1 MIARSANR
9 ERGDASVL
17 LLLGLLIL
25 VVGMAG
31 ALFASSTAAVV
42 TETDRYALDRAKL
55 NARNGTIEM
64 DEYLQPEISSAIR
77 EIIEQATAAGV
88 EFGDA
93 NFASLVFPTYER
105 QFPMHGTG
113 TTEED
118 VADVTATVTL
128 AGAPTIRAV
137 RGASAD
143 AAPTR
148 LEEYRFRV
156 RMQSKGRSW
165 GGAVATYEHE
175 ADVLIEIE
183 IGPEP

>member
-42 TETDRYALDRAKL
+42 TESDRYALDRAKL

-64 DEYLQPEISSAIR
+64 DEYLQPELAATIR
-77 EIIEQATAAGV
+77 ELIEQATAAGA
-88 EFGDA
+88 EFGNA
-93 NFASLVFPTYER
+93 NFATVVFPAYER
-105 QFPMHGTG
+105 RFEMHGTG
-113 TTEED
+113 AT
-118 VADVTATVTL
+118 ADDFATVTATVTL
-128 AGAPTIRAV
+128 AGAPTIRTV
-137 RGASAD
+137 RGPSAD
-143 AAPTR
+143 TGPTR

-156 RMQSKGRSW
+156 RMQSTGHSW
-165 GGAVATYEHE
+165 GGAEAMYEHE
-175 ADVLIEIE
+175 SDVLIEVE

>member
-1 MIARSANR
+1 MIARRANR

-25 VVGMAG
+25 VVGMAV

-42 TETDRYALDRAKL
+42 TETDRYALDRAKV

-64 DEYLQPEISSAIR
+64 DESLQPEISATIR
-77 EIIEQATAAGV
+77 ELIEQATAAGAS
-88 EFGDA
+88 FGDA
-93 NFASLVFPTYER
+93 NLVSVVFPTYER
-105 QFPMHGTG
+105 QFAMHGAG
-113 TTEED
+113 TTAED

-128 AGAPTIRAV
+128 AGAPTIRTV
-137 RGASAD
+137 RGSSAD
-143 AAPTR
+143 AAPSR

-156 RMQSKGRSW
+156 RMQSKGQSW

-175 ADVLIEIE
+175 SDVLIEIE

>member
-1 MIARSANR
+1 MAQGANR

-42 TETDRYALDRAKL
+42 TETDRYALDRAKV

-64 DEYLQPEISSAIR
+64 DEYLQPEISATLR
-77 EIIEQATAAGV
+77 ELIEQATAAGV
-88 EFGDA
+88 EFGSA

-105 QFPMHGTG
+105 QFVMHGTG
-113 TTEED
+113 ATAED
-118 VADVTATVTL
+118 VANVSATVTL

-143 AAPTR
+143 AAPSR

-156 RMQSKGRSW
+156 RMTSTGRSW

-175 ADVLIEIE
+175 SDVLIEIE